1 MPLKDRGVLGSPLE
15 PVIIG
20 DIDEGVV
27 FVPGLPAV
35 VSDNPPRTFESTSF
49 VSVNSPANL
58 SCHGALGRNAT
69 QFSIQND
76 GAGDFTVAISIN
88 GIDFGDE
95 KTVKNAEVYAIDGL
109 TVNAIRITHIADSA
123 YRVVVL

>member
-20 DIDEGVV
+20 AIDEGVV
-27 FVPGLPAV
+27 FVPGLPTV
-35 VSDNPPRTFESTSF
+35 VSDNPPRTFEVTSF
-49 VSVNSPANL
+49 ILADSPANL

-76 GAGDFTVAISIN
+76 GPGDFTVAISID
-88 GIDFGDE
+88 GIAFGDE
-95 KTVKNAEVYAIDGL
+95 KTVKSAEVYTIDGL
-109 TVNAIRITHIADSA
+109 SVDTIKITHVADSA

>member
-76 GAGDFTVAISIN
+76 GPGDFTVAISID
-88 GIDFGDE
+88 GIAFGDE
-95 KTVKNAEVYAIDGL
+95 KTVKSAEVYTIDGL
-109 TVNAIRITHIADSA
+109 SVDTIKITHVADSA